1 MELTIVIILLA
12 VVLIIFIALNNVT
25 SSNTNTD
32 SSSVQSN
39 CTQTQYG
46 CCPDG
51 INSKINQDKQNEQK
65 NKRTYTC

>member
-1 MELTIVIILLA
+1 MELSIVIIILVA
-12 VVLIIFIALNNVT
+12 VLIIFVALNNAT
-25 SSNTNTD
+25 SENTNTD

-51 INSKINQDKQNEQK
+51 INSKISLPPFLAVPFK
-65 NKRTYTC
+65 

>member
-1 MELTIVIILLA
+1 M
-12 VVLIIFIALNNVT
+12 IIFIALNNDT
-25 SSNTNTD
+25 TFNTTNTD

-51 INSKINQDKQNEQK
+51 INSKINQKSHF
-65 NKRTYTC
+65 